1 MEILEAIKARRSIR
15 KFLEK
20 PLTDEELALI
30 LKAGSYA
37 PSGGNSQST
46 HFLVLRGRE
55 KIDELRMT
63 AVEEFAKLDEESDVY
78 RGYANAIRRAKNEG
92 AGYDFTYGAPV
103 FVVLANKKGYGN
115 AMADCA
121 LAAENMF
128 LQAAAMGIG
137 SCYINQI
144 HWLTDNERVA
154 GTLRAMGM
162 AEDEQVCLSISLGYS
177 AMGELPPLERSGN
190 PVTYVD

>member
-15 KFLEK
+15 KFMDK
-20 PLTDEELALI
+20 PLTDEELSLI
-30 LKAGSYA
+30 LQAGAYA

-46 HFLVLRGRE
+46 HFIVLRGRE
-55 KIDELRMT
+55 KIDALRMT
-63 AVEEFAKLDEESDVY
+63 GVAAFAAMDEESEEY
-78 RGYANAIRRAKNEG
+78 RGYANAIKRAKNEG

-103 FVVLANKKGYGN
+103 FVLLANRKDYGN

-137 SCYINQI
+137 SCYVNQI
-144 HWLTDNERVA
+144 HWLTENDKVNA
-154 GTLRAMGM
+154 ALREMGM
-162 AEDEQVCLSISLGYS
+162 KENETVFLSVALGYS
-177 AMGELPPLERSGN
+177 AMGELPPLERFGN

>member
-1 MEILEAIKARRSIR
+1 MEILQAIKERRSVR

-20 PLTDEELALI
+20 PLAEEELDLI

-37 PSGGNSQST
+37 PSGGNCQGT

-55 KIDELRMT
+55 KIDALRMT
-63 AVEEFAKLDEESDVY
+63 AVEEFAKLDEESDQY
-78 RGYANAIRRAKNEG
+78 RGYAFAINRARNEG

-144 HWLTDNERVA
+144 HWLSDNERVCE
-154 GTLRAMGM
+154 TLRAMGM
-162 AEDEQVCLSISLGYS
+162 AEDEYVCLCVSLGYS
-177 AMGELPPLERSGN
+177 AMGEMPPLERFGN